1 MHTYKYYTQN
11 LLSIHNL
18 MYVILAAVYAIIIIC
33 RLFLAVGL
41 GGIFP
46 LAATKAGEDTSSA
59 GNSDWEP
66 NLVQHIPL

>member
-1 MHTYKYYTQN
+1 
-11 LLSIHNL
+11 